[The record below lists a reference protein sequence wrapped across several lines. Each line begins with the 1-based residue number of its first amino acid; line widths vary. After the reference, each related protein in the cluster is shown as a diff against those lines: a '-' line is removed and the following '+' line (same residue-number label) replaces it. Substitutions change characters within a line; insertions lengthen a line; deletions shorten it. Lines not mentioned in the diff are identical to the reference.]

1 MDSTTDKT
9 GTITLLT
16 SDKDEQMVRV
26 SSEIFDIDR
35 IVIKAKDDKVLLD
48 ALLEFKILAQEF
60 GTFEHVMDKTPY
72 DKYNVVKAFAFAKD
86 EESKKQQF
94 SVHYV
99 VAFGTADNKMMTDQM
114 EVANYIDQ
122 TG

>member
-1 MDSTTDKT
+1 MDSTYDQT
-9 GTITLLT
+9 GTVKLLT
-16 SDKDEQMVRV
+16 STKEEQMVRV

-35 IVIKAKDDKVLLD
+35 VIERADDDKILLD
-48 ALLEFKILAQEF
+48 ALVEFGMLTQQS

-72 DKYNVVKAFAFAKD
+72 NMYNVVKAFAFAKTED
-86 EESKKQQF
+86 KKKQQF

-99 VAFGTADNKMMTDQM
+99 VGFDTGSNTLMTDQM